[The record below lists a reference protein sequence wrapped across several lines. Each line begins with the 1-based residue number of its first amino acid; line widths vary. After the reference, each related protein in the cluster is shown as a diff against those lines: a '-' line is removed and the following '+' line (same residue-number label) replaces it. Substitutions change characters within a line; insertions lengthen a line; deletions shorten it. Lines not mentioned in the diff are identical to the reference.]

1 MCQECILKDG
11 VGVGDLPANPVS
23 LGAIF
28 KLLLTMTNQLL
39 FRETDDVSDSCNVL
53 TCNVEKGSI

>member
-28 KLLLTMTNQLL
+28 RLLLTIRNQLL
-39 FRETDDVSDSCNVL
+39 FRQTDDVSDSAMYLHVM
-53 TCNVEKGSI
+53 

>member
-1 MCQECILKDG
+1 MKDG

>member
-1 MCQECILKDG
+1 MKDG

-28 KLLLTMTNQLL
+28 RLILTNTNQLV
-39 FRETDDVSDSCNVL
+39 FRETADVSDSCNLL